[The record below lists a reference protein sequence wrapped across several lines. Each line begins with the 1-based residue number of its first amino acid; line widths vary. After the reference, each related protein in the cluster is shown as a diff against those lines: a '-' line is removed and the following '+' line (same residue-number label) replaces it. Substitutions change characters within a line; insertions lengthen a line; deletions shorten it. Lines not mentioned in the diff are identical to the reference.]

1 MEWVAWMI
9 GAGVLAIGEILS
21 LSFFM
26 GPIAV
31 AALLAAGAAALGA
44 GIAIQII
51 VFILASIASLGVLRP
66 IAASHLKVPSQL
78 RTGTQALIGSY
89 AEVLESVN
97 GRSGQVKLAGEVWS
111 ARAFDDEEVFEPGAR
126 VHVMKIDGATALVSD
141 A

>member
-9 GAGVLAIGEILS
+9 GAGVFAIGEIVS

-66 IAASHLKVPSQL
+66 IARSHLKVPSQL

-89 AEVLESVN
+89 AEVLEPVN

-111 ARAFDDEEVFEPGAR
+111 ARAFDDDEVFEPGAR

>member
-89 AEVLESVN
+89 AEVLEPVN

>member
-31 AALLAAGAAALGA
+31 AAVLAAGAAALGA

-66 IAASHLKVPSQL
+66 IARSHLKVPSQL

-89 AEVLESVN
+89 AEVLEPVN
-97 GRSGQVKLAGEVWS
+97 GRKGQVKLAGEVWS
-111 ARAFDDEEVFEPGAR
+111 ARAFDDDEVFEPGAR
-126 VHVMKIDGATALVSD
+126 VHVMKIEGATALVSD

>member
-9 GAGVLAIGEILS
+9 GAGVLAIGEIVS

-31 AALLAAGAAALGA
+31 AAVLAAGAAALGG

-66 IAASHLKVPSQL
+66 IARSHLKVPSQL

-97 GRSGQVKLAGEVWS
+97 GRRGQVKLAGEVWS